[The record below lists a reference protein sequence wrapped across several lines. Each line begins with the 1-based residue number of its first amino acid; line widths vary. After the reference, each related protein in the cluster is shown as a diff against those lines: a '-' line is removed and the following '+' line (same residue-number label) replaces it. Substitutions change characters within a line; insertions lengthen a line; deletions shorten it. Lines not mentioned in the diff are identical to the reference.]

1 MKKAFTLIELVFV
14 IVILGILATVAIP
27 KLIVTRDDAEIAK
40 AKSQIAAVR
49 SGIQLKRNEM
59 ILSGQQGYPTS
70 LEDGTCCFGGIL
82 STRIEEKK
90 DKDDNSYG
98 WTKNNDGSYTINT
111 NKEKVN
117 FTYNASDGS
126 FKCTERSSS
135 DTGADKDSLKNGKC
149 TTNLY

>member
-14 IVILGILATVAIP
+14 IVILGVLATVAIP

-59 ILSGQQGYPTS
+59 ILSGQQGYPTN

-82 STRIEEKK
+82 STRIEER
-90 DKDDNSYG
+90 KDDNSYG
-98 WTKNNDGSYTINT
+98 WKKDTDGSYTINT
-111 NKEKVN
+111 NKEQVK
-117 FTYNASDGS
+117 FTYSDSDGS
-126 FKCTERSSS
+126 FKCE
-135 DTGADKDSLKNGKC
+135 GATTDDDKKNPKSGKC

>member
-59 ILSGQQGYPTS
+59 ILSGTQGYPTN

-82 STRIEEKK
+82 STRIEER
-90 DKDDNSYG
+90 KDDNSYG
-98 WTKNNDGSYTINT
+98 WKKNADNSYTINT
-111 NKEKVN
+111 NKEQVK
-117 FTYNASDGS
+117 FTYDKDKGS
-126 FKCTERSSS
+126 FKCEERPSGA
-135 DTGADKDSLKNGKC
+135 TGDEASLKNGKC

>member
-59 ILSGQQGYPTS
+59 ILSGTQGYPTS

-82 STRIEEKK
+82 STKIEQR
-90 DKDDNSYG
+90 KDDNSYG
-98 WTKNNDGSYTINT
+98 WKKETDGSYTINT
-111 NKEKVN
+111 NKEQVK
-117 FTYNASDGS
+117 FTYSDSDGS
-126 FKCTERSSS
+126 FKCEGATT
-135 DTGADKDSLKNGKC
+135 DADKKNPKSGKC

>member
-59 ILSGQQGYPTS
+59 ILSGTQGYPTN

-82 STRIEEKK
+82 STRIEKR
-90 DKDDNSYG
+90 KDDNSYG
-98 WTKNNDGSYTINT
+98 WELKDGKYSINT
-111 NKEKVN
+111 NKEKVE
-117 FTYNASDGS
+117 FTYSASDGS

-135 DTGADKDSLKNGKC
+135 DTSADKDSLKNGKC

>member
-59 ILSGQQGYPTS
+59 ILSGTQGYPTN
-70 LEDGTCCFGGIL
+70 LEDGACCFGGIL
-82 STRIEEKK
+82 SARIEER
-90 DKDDNSYG
+90 KDDNSYG
-98 WTKNNDGSYTINT
+98 WKKDTDGTYTINT
-111 NKEKVN
+111 NKEQVK
-117 FTYNASDGS
+117 FTYSDSDGS
-126 FKCTERSSS
+126 FKCEGATS
-135 DTGADKDSLKNGKC
+135 DADKKNPKSGKC

>member
-14 IVILGILATVAIP
+14 IVILGVLATVAIP

-59 ILSGQQGYPTS
+59 ILSGTQGYPTN

-82 STRIEEKK
+82 STRIEER
-90 DKDDNSYG
+90 KDDNSYG
-98 WTKNNDGSYTINT
+98 WKKDTDGTYTINT
-111 NKEKVN
+111 NKEQVK
-117 FTYNASDGS
+117 FTYSDSDGS
-126 FKCTERSSS
+126 FKCEGATS
-135 DTGADKDSLKNGKC
+135 DADKKNPKSGKC

>member
-59 ILSGQQGYPTS
+59 ILSGTQGYPKAAD
-70 LEDGTCCFGGIL
+70 LENGDCCFGGIL
-82 STRIEEKK
+82 STKIEQR
-90 DKDDNSYG
+90 KDDNSYG
-98 WTKNNDGSYTINT
+98 WQTENDGSYTINT
-111 NKEKVN
+111 NKEKVK
-117 FTYNASDGS
+117 FTYSDSDGS
-126 FKCTERSSS
+126 FKCEDATS
-135 DTGADKDSLKNGKC
+135 DADKKNPKSGKC

>member
-59 ILSGQQGYPTS
+59 ILSGTQGYPTS

-82 STRIEEKK
+82 STRIEER
-90 DKDDNSYG
+90 KDDNSYG
-98 WTKNNDGSYTINT
+98 WKLENDTYSINT
-111 NKEKVN
+111 NKEKVD
-117 FTYNASDGS
+117 FTYSASDGS
-126 FKCTERSSS
+126 FKYTERSSS
-135 DTGADKDSLKNGKC
+135 DTSADKDSLKNGKC

>member
-59 ILSGQQGYPTS
+59 ILSGTQGYPAD

-82 STRIEEKK
+82 STKIEER
-90 DKDDNSYG
+90 KDDNSYG
-98 WTKNNDGSYTINT
+98 WKKNTDGTYTINT
-111 NKEKVN
+111 NKEQVK
-117 FTYNASDGS
+117 FTYDKDKGS
-126 FKCTERSSS
+126 FKCEERPSGA
-135 DTGADKDSLKNGKC
+135 TGDEASLKNGKC

>member
-14 IVILGILATVAIP
+14 IVILGVLATVAIP

-59 ILSGQQGYPTS
+59 ILSGTQGYPAD

-82 STRIEEKK
+82 STRIEER
-90 DKDDNSYG
+90 KDDNSYG
-98 WTKNNDGSYTINT
+98 WKLENNTYSINT
-111 NKEKVN
+111 NKEQVK
-117 FTYNASDGS
+117 FTYNANDGS

-135 DTGADKDSLKNGKC
+135 DTSADKDSLKNGKC

>member
-14 IVILGILATVAIP
+14 IVILGVLATVAIP

-59 ILSGQQGYPTS
+59 ILSGTQGYPTN

-82 STRIEEKK
+82 STRIEER
-90 DKDDNSYG
+90 KDDNSYG
-98 WTKNNDGSYTINT
+98 WKKNTDGTYTINT
-111 NKEKVN
+111 NKEQVK
-117 FTYNASDGS
+117 FTYSDSDGS
-126 FKCTERSSS
+126 FKCEGATS
-135 DTGADKDSLKNGKC
+135 DADKKNPKSGKC

>member
-59 ILSGQQGYPTS
+59 ILSGTQGYPAS

-82 STRIEEKK
+82 STRIEER
-90 DKDDNSYG
+90 KDDNSYG
-98 WTKNNDGSYTINT
+98 WKLENDTYSINT
-111 NKEKVN
+111 NKEQVK
-117 FTYNASDGS
+117 FTYDKDTGS

-135 DTGADKDSLKNGKC
+135 DTGTDKDSLKNGKC

>member
-59 ILSGQQGYPTS
+59 ILSGTQGYPTN

-82 STRIEEKK
+82 STRIEER
-90 DKDDNSYG
+90 KDDNSYG
-98 WTKNNDGSYTINT
+98 WKLENNTYSINT
-111 NKEKVN
+111 NKEQVK
-117 FTYNASDGS
+117 FTYSATDGS

-135 DTGADKDSLKNGKC
+135 DTSADKDSLKNGKC

>member
-82 STRIEEKK
+82 STRIEER
-90 DKDDNSYG
+90 KDDNSYG
-98 WTKNNDGSYTINT
+98 WELKDGKYSINT
-111 NKEKVN
+111 NKEKVE
-117 FTYNASDGS
+117 FTYSASDGS

-135 DTGADKDSLKNGKC
+135 DTSADKDSLKNGKC

>member
-14 IVILGILATVAIP
+14 IVILGVLATVAIP

-59 ILSGQQGYPTS
+59 ILSGTQGYPTS
-70 LEDGTCCFGGIL
+70 LEDGDCCFGGIL
-82 STRIEEKK
+82 STKIEKR
-90 DKDDNSYG
+90 KDDNSYG
-98 WTKNNDGSYTINT
+98 WDIGTDKTYTINT
-111 NKEKVN
+111 NKEKVK
-117 FTYNASDGS
+117 FTYDSSDGS

-135 DTGADKDSLKNGKC
+135 DTGTDKDSLKNGKC

>member
-59 ILSGQQGYPTS
+59 ILSGMQGYPTS
-70 LEDGTCCFGGIL
+70 LEDGACCFGGIL
-82 STRIEEKK
+82 STKIEER
-90 DKDDNSYG
+90 KDDNSYG
-98 WTKNNDGSYTINT
+98 WKKIADDSYTINT
-111 NKEKVN
+111 NKEQVK
-117 FTYNASDGS
+117 FTYDKDKGS
-126 FKCTERSSS
+126 FKCEERPSGA
-135 DTGADKDSLKNGKC
+135 TGDEASLKNGKC

>member
-59 ILSGQQGYPTS
+59 ILSGQQGYPTN

-82 STRIEEKK
+82 STRIEER
-90 DKDDNSYG
+90 KDDNSYG
-98 WTKNNDGSYTINT
+98 WKLEKNTYSINT
-111 NKEKVN
+111 NKEKVD

-126 FKCTERSSS
+126 FKCTDATS
-135 DTGADKDSLKNGKC
+135 DDDKKKPKSGKC

>member
-49 SGIQLKRNEM
+49 SGIQLKRNEL
-59 ILSGQQGYPTS
+59 ILSGTQGYPKAAD
-70 LEDGTCCFGGIL
+70 LENGDCCFGGIL
-82 STRIEEKK
+82 STKIEQR
-90 DKDDNSYG
+90 KDDNSYG
-98 WTKNNDGSYTINT
+98 WKKETDGSYTINT
-111 NKEKVN
+111 NKEQVK
-117 FTYNASDGS
+117 FTYNDSDGS
-126 FKCTERSSS
+126 FKCEGATT
-135 DTGADKDSLKNGKC
+135 DADKKDPKSGKC

>member
-14 IVILGILATVAIP
+14 IVILGILSTVAIP
-27 KLIVTRDDAEIAK
+27 KLMVTRDDAEIAK

-59 ILSGQQGYPTS
+59 ILSGTQGYPAN

-82 STRIEEKK
+82 STKIEQR
-90 DKDDNSYG
+90 KDDNSYG
-98 WTKNNDGSYTINT
+98 WQKETDGSYTINT
-111 NKEKVN
+111 NKEKVK
-117 FTYNASDGS
+117 FTYSDSDGS
-126 FKCTERSSS
+126 FKCEAATN
-135 DTGADKDSLKNGKC
+135 DADKKDPKSGKC

>member
-59 ILSGQQGYPTS
+59 ILSGTQGYPTS
-70 LEDGTCCFGGIL
+70 LEDGDCCFGRIL
-82 STRIEEKK
+82 STKIEQR
-90 DKDDNSYG
+90 KDDNSYG
-98 WTKNNDGSYTINT
+98 WQKETDGSYTINT
-111 NKEKVN
+111 NKEQVK
-117 FTYNASDGS
+117 FTYSDSDGS
-126 FKCTERSSS
+126 FKCEGATT
-135 DTGADKDSLKNGKC
+135 DADKKDPKSGKC

>member
-59 ILSGQQGYPTS
+59 ILSGTQGYPTS
-70 LEDGTCCFGGIL
+70 LEDGDCCFGGIL
-82 STRIEEKK
+82 STKIEQR
-90 DKDDNSYG
+90 KDDNSYG
-98 WTKNNDGSYTINT
+98 WKKETNTGTDIVYSINT
-111 NKEKVN
+111 NKEQVK
-117 FTYNASDGS
+117 FTYKSGDGS
-126 FKCTERSSS
+126 FKCEDATS
-135 DTGADKDSLKNGKC
+135 DDDKKKPKSGKC

>member
-59 ILSGQQGYPTS
+59 ILSGTQGYPAS

-82 STRIEEKK
+82 STRIEER
-90 DKDDNSYG
+90 KDDNSYG
-98 WTKNNDGSYTINT
+98 WKLENNTYSINT
-111 NKEKVN
+111 NKEQVK
-117 FTYNASDGS
+117 FTYSATDGS

-135 DTGADKDSLKNGKC
+135 DTSADKDSLKNGKC

>member
-59 ILSGQQGYPTS
+59 ILSGTQGYPTN

-82 STRIEEKK
+82 STRIEER
-90 DKDDNSYG
+90 KDDNSYG
-98 WTKNNDGSYTINT
+98 WKKNTDGTYTINT
-111 NKEKVN
+111 NKEQVK
-117 FTYNASDGS
+117 FTYSPSDGS

-135 DTGADKDSLKNGKC
+135 DTSADKDSLKNGKC

>member
-14 IVILGILATVAIP
+14 IVILGVLATVAIP

-59 ILSGQQGYPTS
+59 ILSGTQGYPAS

-82 STRIEEKK
+82 STRIEERK
-90 DKDDNSYG
+90 DNNSYG
-98 WTKNNDGSYTINT
+98 WKKDTDGSYTINT
-111 NKEKVN
+111 NKEQVK
-117 FTYNASDGS
+117 FTYSNSDGS
-126 FKCTERSSS
+126 FKCEGATT
-135 DTGADKDSLKNGKC
+135 DADKKDPKSGKC

>member
-14 IVILGILATVAIP
+14 IVILGVLATVAIP

-59 ILSGQQGYPTS
+59 ILSGTQGYPAD

-82 STRIEEKK
+82 STRIEER
-90 DKDDNSYG
+90 KDDNSYG
-98 WTKNNDGSYTINT
+98 WKKENDGYTINT
-111 NKEKVN
+111 NKEQVK
-117 FTYNASDGS
+117 FTYDKDTGS

-135 DTGADKDSLKNGKC
+135 DTGTDKDSLKNGKC

>member
-14 IVILGILATVAIP
+14 IVILGVLATVAIP

-59 ILSGQQGYPTS
+59 ILSGTQGYPAS

-82 STRIEEKK
+82 STRIEER
-90 DKDDNSYG
+90 KDDNSYG
-98 WTKNNDGSYTINT
+98 WKIENNTYSINT
-111 NKEKVN
+111 NKEQVK
-117 FTYNASDGS
+117 FTYSATDGS

-135 DTGADKDSLKNGKC
+135 DTGTDKDSLKNGKC

>member
-40 AKSQIAAVR
+40 AKSQIVAVR

-82 STRIEEKK
+82 STRIEER
-90 DKDDNSYG
+90 KDDNSYG
-98 WTKNNDGSYTINT
+98 WELKDGKYSINT
-111 NKEKVN
+111 NKEKVE
-117 FTYNASDGS
+117 FTYSASDGS

-135 DTGADKDSLKNGKC
+135 DTSADKDSLKNGKC

>member
-14 IVILGILATVAIP
+14 IVILGVLATVAIP

-59 ILSGQQGYPTS
+59 ILSGTQGYPAD

-82 STRIEEKK
+82 STKIEQR
-90 DKDDNSYG
+90 KDDNSYG
-98 WTKNNDGSYTINT
+98 WKKETDGSYTINT
-111 NKEKVN
+111 NKEQVK
-117 FTYNASDGS
+117 FTYDKDKGS
-126 FKCTERSSS
+126 FKCEERPSGA
-135 DTGADKDSLKNGKC
+135 TGDEASLKNGKC

>member
-14 IVILGILATVAIP
+14 IVILGVLATVAIP

-59 ILSGQQGYPTS
+59 ILSGTQGYPTN
-70 LEDGTCCFGGIL
+70 LEDGACCFGGIL
-82 STRIEEKK
+82 STRIEER
-90 DKDDNSYG
+90 KDDNSYG
-98 WTKNNDGSYTINT
+98 WKKNADGTYTINT
-111 NKEKVN
+111 NKEQVK
-117 FTYNASDGS
+117 FTYDKDKGS
-126 FKCTERSSS
+126 FKCEERPSGA
-135 DTGADKDSLKNGKC
+135 TGDEASLKNGKC

>member
-59 ILSGQQGYPTS
+59 ILSGTQGYPKATD
-70 LEDGTCCFGGIL
+70 LEDGDCCFGGIL
-82 STRIEEKK
+82 STKIEKR
-90 DKDDNSYG
+90 KDDNSYG
-98 WTKNNDGSYTINT
+98 WDKKADGTYTINT
-111 NKEKVN
+111 NKEQVEFK
-117 FTYNASDGS
+117 YDDSDGS
-126 FKCTERSSS
+126 FKCENATN
-135 DTGADKDSLKNGKC
+135 DADKKNPKSGKC

>member
-59 ILSGQQGYPTS
+59 ILSGTQGYPTS

-82 STRIEEKK
+82 STRIEKR
-90 DKDDNSYG
+90 KDDNSYG
-98 WTKNNDGSYTINT
+98 WQKENDGSYTINT
-111 NKEKVN
+111 NKEKVK
-117 FTYNASDGS
+117 FTYSDSDGS

-135 DTGADKDSLKNGKC
+135 DTGTDKDSLKNGKC

>member
-14 IVILGILATVAIP
+14 IVILGVLATVAIP

-59 ILSGQQGYPTS
+59 ILSGTQGYPAS

-82 STRIEEKK
+82 STRIEQR
-90 DKDDNSYG
+90 KDDNSYG
-98 WTKNNDGSYTINT
+98 WELKDGKYSINT
-111 NKEKVN
+111 NKEKVD
-117 FTYNASDGS
+117 FTYSASDGS

-135 DTGADKDSLKNGKC
+135 DTSSDKDSLKNGKC

>member
-14 IVILGILATVAIP
+14 IVILGVLATVAIP

-82 STRIEEKK
+82 STKIEQR
-90 DKDDNSYG
+90 KDDNSYG
-98 WTKNNDGSYTINT
+98 WQKENDGSYTINT
-111 NKEKVN
+111 NKEKVK
-117 FTYNASDGS
+117 FTYSNSDGS
-126 FKCTERSSS
+126 FKCEAATN
-135 DTGADKDSLKNGKC
+135 DTDKKDPKSGKC
-149 TTNLY
+149 TNNLY

>member
-59 ILSGQQGYPTS
+59 ILSGTQGYPTN
-70 LEDGTCCFGGIL
+70 LEDGACCFGGIL
-82 STRIEEKK
+82 STKIEER
-90 DKDDNSYG
+90 KDDNSYG
-98 WTKNNDGSYTINT
+98 WKKDADGTYTINT
-111 NKEKVN
+111 NKEQVK
-117 FTYNASDGS
+117 FTYDKDKGS
-126 FKCTERSSS
+126 FKCVERPSGA
-135 DTGADKDSLKNGKC
+135 TGDEASLKNGKC

>member
-59 ILSGQQGYPTS
+59 ILSGTQGYPAD

-82 STRIEEKK
+82 STRIEER
-90 DKDDNSYG
+90 KDDNSYG
-98 WTKNNDGSYTINT
+98 WKKENDGYTINT
-111 NKEKVN
+111 NKEQVK
-117 FTYNASDGS
+117 FTYDKDTGS

-135 DTGADKDSLKNGKC
+135 DTGTDKDSLKNGKC

>member
-59 ILSGQQGYPTS
+59 ILSGTQGYPTN
-70 LEDGTCCFGGIL
+70 LEDGACCFGGIL
-82 STRIEEKK
+82 STRIEER
-90 DKDDNSYG
+90 KDDNSYG
-98 WTKNNDGSYTINT
+98 WKKDTDGTYTINT
-111 NKEKVN
+111 NKEQVK
-117 FTYNASDGS
+117 FTYSDSDGS
-126 FKCTERSSS
+126 FKCEGATS
-135 DTGADKDSLKNGKC
+135 DADKKDPKSGKC

>member
-59 ILSGQQGYPTS
+59 ILSGTQGYPKATD
-70 LEDGTCCFGGIL
+70 LEDGDCCFGGIL
-82 STRIEEKK
+82 STKIEQRK
-90 DKDDNSYG
+90 DENSYG
-98 WTKNNDGSYTINT
+98 WKKATDGSYTINT
-111 NKEKVN
+111 NKEQVK
-117 FTYNASDGS
+117 FTYSDSDGS
-126 FKCTERSSS
+126 FKCE
-135 DTGADKDSLKNGKC
+135 GATTDDDKKNPKSGKC

>member
-14 IVILGILATVAIP
+14 IVILGVLATVAIP

-59 ILSGQQGYPTS
+59 ILSGRQGYPTN
-70 LEDGTCCFGGIL
+70 LEYGACCFGGIL
-82 STRIEEKK
+82 STKIEQR
-90 DKDDNSYG
+90 KDDNSYG
-98 WTKNNDGSYTINT
+98 WQKENDGSYTINT
-111 NKEKVN
+111 NKEKVK
-117 FTYNASDGS
+117 FTYSDSDGS

-135 DTGADKDSLKNGKC
+135 DTGTDKDSLKNGKC

>member
-14 IVILGILATVAIP
+14 IVILGVLATVAIP

-59 ILSGQQGYPTS
+59 ILSGTQGYPTN
-70 LEDGTCCFGGIL
+70 LEDGACCFGGIL
-82 STRIEEKK
+82 STRIEER
-90 DKDDNSYG
+90 KDDNSYG
-98 WTKNNDGSYTINT
+98 WKKDTDGTYTINT
-111 NKEKVN
+111 NKEQVK
-117 FTYNASDGS
+117 FTYSDSDGS
-126 FKCTERSSS
+126 FKCE
-135 DTGADKDSLKNGKC
+135 GATTDDDKKNPKSGKC

>member
-14 IVILGILATVAIP
+14 IVILGVLATVAIP

-59 ILSGQQGYPTS
+59 ILSGTQGYPTS

-82 STRIEEKK
+82 STRIEER
-90 DKDDNSYG
+90 KDDNSYG
-98 WTKNNDGSYTINT
+98 WKKDTDGSYTINT
-111 NKEKVN
+111 NKEQVK
-117 FTYNASDGS
+117 FTYDKDTGS
-126 FKCTERSSS
+126 FKCAERPSGA
-135 DTGADKDSLKNGKC
+135 TGDEASLKNGKC